1 MSAGREPWREWRA
14 RLDALGFRPSRR
26 LGQNFLLDENLARAI
41 VRDAAVAEGE
51 RVLEVGPGLGFLTR
65 PLLEAGARVLA
76 VEIDGRLAQVLREDL
91 GEHPGFELVHGDA
104 LEGKHRLAPA
114 VLERLPAG
122 EPWSLVSN
130 LPYSVSAPLLA
141 VLAGLP
147 APPASMTALV
157 QREVAERLAARP
169 GTPDW
174 GPISARLQAAYRV
187 EPGRAVGPAQ
197 FWPRPK
203 VDSAVVHLRRLPEPP
218 AREDLERLSELVGA
232 LFQRR
237 RQKLGRVL
245 GDLLGGREPA
255 LAALEALGVDPGVR
269 AETLDLEALRGL
281 ADRPEWRERAG
292 AGRRAGKIHPGEL
305 APGDSID

>member
-1 MSAGREPWREWRA
+1 MTGGREPWREWRA

-41 VRDAAVAEGE
+41 VRDAGVEEGDL
-51 RVLEVGPGLGFLTR
+51 VVEVGPGLGFLTR

-104 LEGKHRLAPA
+104 LEGKHRLSPA
-114 VLERLPAG
+114 VEERLPQEG
-122 EPWSLVSN
+122 PWSLVSN

-147 APPASMTALV
+147 LPPRAMTALV
-157 QREVAERLAARP
+157 QLEVAERLGARP

-187 EPGRAVGPAQ
+187 EPGRGVGPAQ

-203 VDSAVVHLRRLPEPP
+203 VDSAVVHLRRRSEAPS
-218 AREDLERLSELVGA
+218 REVLGRLSDLVGA

-245 GDLLGGREPA
+245 GDLVGSREVAQGVLEDLGI
-255 LAALEALGVDPGVR
+255 DPGVR
-269 AETLDLEALRGL
+269 AETLPLEALL
-281 ADRPEWRERAG
+281 ALSERPELRSR
-292 AGRRAGKIHPGEL
+292 
-305 APGDSID
+305 S